1 MERGSVGGVNSGN
14 SGDSGNGDLSW
25 APPSFANGGTQRDP
39 YHGAAVE
46 AANENETSDDRIC
59 NQLQNMQMDGIA
71 NDLAN
76 YDISDLDYDKN
87 STSSNAHNGEAD
99 DTNESSEGE
108 DEDHESE
115 EAACAYCGVTEPQS
129 LVQCL
134 STGSWFCNGSGRTPG
149 AHIVQ
154 HLVRASPTKAIALAP
169 ANPLGETAI
178 ECYQC
183 SLANVFC
190 LGFVAAK
197 GGEGY
202 VVLLCRSCSTSS
214 SLKAEWNVQNW
225 TPLVVDRSL
234 LSWLV
239 PVPTDEE
246 KVNSVTTAQ
255 INKLEDLWKANPGVS
270 LNATTEEEEDELEPV
285 QLRYED
291 GYHYRSVFAALVDL
305 EAENDREL
313 KSQLSET
320 GISIRWK
327 ISEISQRV
335 TATFSFGALFSETMR
350 VTIGDELKISL
361 NPGARRAWACNGTVV
376 SVDEDGE
383 IECELA
389 RKDEVPLHVTQGYD
403 ISFVWKPITFERM
416 SSALKTLAVED
427 SSLSGYLFHKLLGHD
442 VEDQTLKVDLPV
454 RYGVKGLPDLNDS
467 QVSAIRQALT
477 RPLALIQGPPG
488 TGKTVTS
495 ATLVYHMVKQNK
507 GAQVLVTAPSNVA
520 VDQLAAKIHQTNL
533 KVVRLAAKSREH
545 LDSSVEHLSLH
556 YVVQHLGGESSLALK
571 RLLKKREDSGNQL
584 SASDQKRLMSL
595 RKKLERDVLRAADV
609 ICCTCSG
616 AGDPRLTKY
625 KFRHVLLDEA
635 TQATEPESLIP
646 IVRGCKQFILVGD
659 HCQLGPVVVC
669 KKAANAGLNSSLFE
683 RLVTLG
689 LRPLRLTV
697 QYRMHP
703 CLSEFPSNTFY
714 EGSLENGVSEAD
726 RTPSSVKFPWPRP
739 DKPMM
744 FFSCMGAEELAST
757 GTSYLNRTEAA
768 NCERVVTALL
778 NGGAVPGQI
787 GVVTPYEGQRAFIVS
802 ELQRGPL
809 PTQTYKEIE
818 VSSVDAFQGR
828 EKDFII
834 LSCVR
839 SNQKQGIG
847 FLNDPRRLNV
857 ALTRAKYGL
866 IILGNPLVLAQ
877 RALWNTLLVHF
888 RDEGVL
894 VEGSLA
900 NLTVSAM
907 KFPKAKKYYRDRR
920 QRMFDESATRV
931 FSGDVN
937 DPFGERAAQE
947 NTAPTLDSR
956 HDPRYGGA
964 RHQSKTN
971 SAVAAAA
978 ALAAASAPNP
988 PSGANSSSEVSSAL
1002 NGPGPSTSVPAT
1014 QSSDRGGGFEQGPA
1028 IPMPTIPTPSVRY
1041 KGFGDFDYV
1050 DRPLHAPQQHDSSID
1065 EVFQPQLPMTQFG
1078 GPSQSQTQNF
1088 NNLMTQQPLS
1098 QPLSQSQSMYQFEDE
1113 DEDDE

>member
-1 MERGSVGGVNSGN
+1 M
-14 SGDSGNGDLSW
+14 
-25 APPSFANGGTQRDP
+25 A
-39 YHGAAVE
+39 E
-46 AANENETSDDRIC
+46 AAPTLAASEEFEQDYNEQQQQQQE
-59 NQLQNMQMDGIA
+59 QEQ
-71 NDLAN
+71 
-76 YDISDLDYDKN
+76 DIQHQDESG
-87 STSSNAHNGEAD
+87 AEAD
-99 DTNESSEGE
+99 AAEP
-108 DEDHESE
+108 E
-115 EAACAYCGVTEPQS
+115 ELACAYCGVTESIS
-129 LVQCL
+129 LVQCVA
-134 STGSWFCNGSGRTPG
+134 TGNWFCNGSGRGP
-149 AHIVQ
+149 ASHCIQ
-154 HLVRASPTKAIALAP
+154 HLVRSRSPSRAIRLSP
-169 ANPLGETAI
+169 DNPLATAI

-183 SLANVFC
+183 SMSNVFC
-190 LGFVAAK
+190 LGFVATK
-197 GGEGY
+197 GAEGL
-202 VVLLCRSCSTSS
+202 VVLLCRSCTNSS

-225 TPLVVDRSL
+225 TPLVVDKSL
-234 LSWLV
+234 LNWLV

-255 INKLEDLWKANPGVS
+255 INRMEDLWKSNPGVS
-270 LNATTEEEEDELEPV
+270 LNAAVDEDEDDLEPV

-305 EAENDREL
+305 EAEYDREM
-313 KSQLSET
+313 KSHLSED
-320 GISIRWK
+320 GIAVRWK
-327 ISEISQRV
+327 VSEISQRV
-335 TATFSFGALFSETMR
+335 IAAFSFGALFSESMR

-361 NPGARRAWACNGTVV
+361 SPGTRRAWTCNGTVV
-376 SVDEDGE
+376 AVNEDGD
-383 IECELA
+383 IELELS
-389 RKDEVPLHVTQGYD
+389 RKDEAPLHVTQGFS
-403 ISFVWKPITFERM
+403 ISFVWKPVTFERM
-416 SSALKTLAVED
+416 SNALKTLAVED

-442 VEDQTLKVDLPV
+442 VDDQTLKVDLPA

-467 QVSAIRQALT
+467 QVSAIQQALT

-556 YVVQHLGGESSLALK
+556 YVVQHLGGESSLALQ

-595 RKKLERDVLRAADV
+595 RRSLEREVLRAADV

-616 AGDPRLTKY
+616 AADPRLAKY
-625 KFRHVLLDEA
+625 KFKHVLLDEA

-646 IVRGCKQFILVGD
+646 IVRGCKQFVLVGD

-714 EGSLENGVSEAD
+714 EGSLENGVSEAE
-726 RTPSSVKFPWPRP
+726 RTPSSVDFPWPRP

-778 NGGAVPGQI
+778 NGGAVPAQI
-787 GVVTPYEGQRAFIVS
+787 GVVTPYEGQRAFLVS

-818 VSSVDAFQGR
+818 ISSVDAFQGR

-877 RALWNTLLVHF
+877 RPLWNTLLVHF

-907 KFPKAKKYYRDRR
+907 KFPNAKKYYRDRR
-920 QRMFDESATRV
+920 QRIFDENATRA
-931 FSGDVN
+931 FSGDVS
-937 DPFGERAAQE
+937 DPFGERAAQA
-947 NTAPTLDSR
+947 NTAPVLDSR

-964 RHQSKTN
+964 RHQH
-971 SAVAAAA
+971 SAAGP
-978 ALAAASAPNP
+978 ASSATGASGGQPADGRSGTS
-988 PSGANSSSEVSSAL
+988 SGAEPAAVTPLAGGPAVNAGPGSAGQGLSEDSSAF
-1002 NGPGPSTSVPAT
+1002 GP
-1014 QSSDRGGGFEQGPA
+1014 GPA
-1028 IPMPTIPTPSVRY
+1028 IPMPAISAPVARY

-1050 DRPLHAPQQHDSSID
+1050 DRPLHAPSHHGNNGVNDVFHHQQQHQHQQHQQ
-1065 EVFQPQLPMTQFG
+1065 QPQQQGHRPPQQPPQQHALPHLHEDMPLTQFG
-1078 GPSQSQTQNF
+1078 GPSQSQTQGFANM
-1088 NNLMTQQPLS
+1088 MTQQPMS
-1098 QPLSQSQSMYQFEDE
+1098 QPMSQSQSVYKFEDE
-1113 DEDDE
+1113 DDDDSDGE